1 MVNVMDYQVS
11 QTLKTTNA
19 EYQNIDTIAMTTE
32 KISISRDCLKSFL
45 TCGLYRYAK
54 KIKMQKAGKPE
65 KETFSGN

>member
-1 MVNVMDYQVS
+1 MP
-11 QTLKTTNA
+11 
-19 EYQNIDTIAMTTE
+19 
-32 KISISRDCLKSFL
+32 ISKQKYNCNDDRKDIYISSDCLKSFL